1 MTYEVSKSF
10 VIGWVNPSMMNSKK
24 ELDHYF
30 MRQAIKEAEKAFEA
44 DEVPVGAILVHR
56 QQIIGRAYNQVSLLK
71 DATAHAEM
79 IAITQ
84 GCESLKSEHLRG
96 ATLYV
101 TLEPCPMCVGAMILA
116 RIERL
121 VFGAR
126 EPKTGACGSM
136 VHLTADAKW
145 NHHFKIEEG
154 VLEFESVALLQEFFK
169 NKRVK

>member
-1 MTYEVSKSF
+1 
-10 VIGWVNPSMMNSKK
+10 
-24 ELDHYF
+24 

-44 DEVPVGAILVHR
+44 DEVPVGAILVHHK
-56 QQIIGRAYNQVSLLK
+56 QVIGRAYNQVKLLK
-71 DATAHAEM
+71 DSTAHAEM

-84 GCESLKSEHLRG
+84 GCESLKSEHLRA

-126 EPKTGACGSM
+126 EPKTGACGSK
-136 VHLTADAKW
+136 VHLLADAKW
-145 NHHFKIEEG
+145 NHRFKIEEG
-154 VLEFESVALLQEFFK
+154 VLEFESAALLQEFFK
-169 NKRVK
+169 NKR

>member
-1 MTYEVSKSF
+1 
-10 VIGWVNPSMMNSKK
+10 MNSKK
-24 ELDHYF
+24 EIDQHY

-44 DEVPVGAILVHR
+44 DEVPVGAILVHG
-56 QQIIGRAYNQVSLLK
+56 QKIIGRAYNQVALLK
-71 DATAHAEM
+71 DPTAHAEM

-84 GCESLKSEHLRG
+84 GCETLKSEHLRA

-136 VHLTADAKW
+136 VHLLADAKW
-145 NHHFKIEEG
+145 NHRFKIEEG
-154 VLEFESVALLQEFFK
+154 ILEFESAALLQEFFK
-169 NKRVK
+169 NKRRGA